1 MAGMSV
7 VAGGSAADGHDEKLV
22 GTQAIRRACAVLA
35 LFRDA
40 RSELGIAQI
49 AAALALRHSTVH
61 RIVRALV
68 AEGYLA
74 QNAETERY
82 YLSRGAVLLGMAAQR
97 DLGLSAV
104 MPILERIG
112 LQTSESVNLGIPDG
126 THALVVLRVQSPL
139 PLRFDQPPG
148 TRVPLHASAMGKS
161 VFAFGGADFG
171 AYAQEVGGKLT
182 RYTPATITSLRALR
196 KELAETRARGYSV
209 DREESIA
216 GVRCVG
222 APILGPEGTAR
233 AAMAVQAPAVRMPES
248 RIADLAE
255 QVVTAAKEAA
265 EVLPVGHPLGGATMR
280 AEKSRKRDEP

>member
-1 MAGMSV
+1 MAGRSV
-7 VAGGSAADGHDEKLV
+7 VAGNSAANGQDEKLV

-40 RSELGIAQI
+40 RSELGIAQV
-49 AAALALRHSTVH
+49 AAGLGLRHSTVH

-74 QNAETERY
+74 QNAETDRY
-82 YLSRGAVLLGMAAQR
+82 YLSRSAVLLGMAAQR

-112 LQTSESVNLGIPDG
+112 THTSESINLGVRDG
-126 THALVVLRVQSPL
+126 THALVVLRVQSPM

-161 VFAFGGADFG
+161 LLAFGGADVG
-171 AYAQEVGGKLT
+171 AYSEEVGGKLG
-182 RYTPATITSLRALR
+182 RYTPTTIASLRALR
-196 KELAETRARGYSV
+196 REIAEIRARGYSI
-209 DREESIA
+209 DHEESIA

-222 APILGPEGTAR
+222 APILGPDGTAQ
-233 AAMAVQAPAVRMPES
+233 AAMAIQAPTVRMPES

-255 QVVTAAKEAA
+255 QVMTAAKEVA
-265 EVLPVGHPLGGATMR
+265 EILPVSHPF
-280 AEKSRKRDEP
+280 